1 MTSRKLNHREENGQ
15 QYQVPHIE
23 TVEPKHS
30 TGFDITR
37 ILVKSVLIR
46 DYDRFTHLTVK
57 GSELVK

>member
-1 MTSRKLNHREENGQ
+1 MTQRKLNHREENGQ
-15 QYQVPHIE
+15 QYQVPQIE
-23 TVEPKHS
+23 TVEPKNS

-46 DYDRFTHLTVK
+46 DNDCFTHLTVK

>member
-1 MTSRKLNHREENGQ
+1 MPQ
-15 QYQVPHIE
+15 IE
-23 TVEPKHS
+23 TVEPKNS

-46 DYDRFTHLTVK
+46 DNDCFTHLTVK

>member
-1 MTSRKLNHREENGQ
+1 MTQRKLNHREENGR
-15 QYQVPHIE
+15 QYQVPQME
-23 TVEPKHS
+23 TVEPKNS

-46 DYDRFTHLTVK
+46 DNDRFTHLTVK